1 MEGSGRPL
9 RPLRA
14 GVVFWRARALDG
26 RGSWTAPWELFVP
39 PGGRAPDA
47 TRGLRLDAN
56 ADGFADAVVRDQN
69 GEAATDRLHVY
80 LGGPG
85 GLNPASDTVLPLD
98 TSHFGVPAASA
109 GDVNGDGFG
118 DVAVSDGRGVVVYA
132 GSAAGLAA
140 APLSVSPALAGI
152 QPFDFGWQLL
162 AGGDV
167 NGDGYGD
174 VFVSDGGRHVWLY
187 LGSPAGLPATPVWTL
202 DASATGSS
210 AALLTAADLNG
221 DGFGDVV
228 VKYGGTETGFRV
240 FRGGA
245 AGLEPSG
252 AGTFVARPQLPS
264 GTAGDLNGDG
274 IPDLVTTEFTQLA
287 FFPGGHAFPPAGPTQ
302 VLPTANPVA
311 PLQIADFDGDGRAD
325 LAAITSTPTD
335 NIYFTDD
342 RVDVHRGTPGGFATP
357 PHTTILETAVLPD
370 NTLNF
375 GERISAAD
383 FDGDGRDDLLV
394 GAPAPFPTPFFATT
408 NPAVFVFAGSSA
420 GLQPAP
426 APRITGVPG
435 YASWV
440 SAAAPGDVL

>member
-1 MEGSGRPL
+1 M
-9 RPLRA
+9 
-14 GVVFWRARALDG
+14 FWRARALEG
-26 RGSWTAPWELFVP
+26 RASWTAPWELFVP

-69 GEAATDRLHVY
+69 GDAATDRLHVY

-85 GLNPASDTVLPLD
+85 GLNPTSDTIVPLD
-98 TSHFGVPAASA
+98 TSTFGVPVESA

-118 DVAVSDGRGVVVYA
+118 DVVVSDGRGVVLYT
-132 GSAAGLAA
+132 GSAAGIAA

-174 VFVSDGGRHVWLY
+174 VFVSDGGQHVWLY
-187 LGSPAGLPATPVWTL
+187 LGSPAGLPAAPAWTL
-202 DASATGSS
+202 DASGTGSS

-228 VKYGGTETGFRV
+228 LKCGGAVTGFRV
-240 FRGGA
+240 FRGSA
-245 AGLEPSG
+245 AGLEPSS
-252 AGTFVARPQLPS
+252 AGTFVARPQFPS

-287 FFPGGHAFPPAGPTQ
+287 FFPGGPAFPPDAPTQ
-302 VLPTANPVA
+302 VLPTANQAA

-325 LAAITSTPTD
+325 LAAVTSTQTD
-335 NIYFTDD
+335 NIYFTND
-342 RVDVHRGTPGGFATP
+342 RIDVYRGTPRGFATTP
-357 PHTTILETAVLPD
+357 RTTILESAVLPD

-375 GERISAAD
+375 GERVSAAD

-394 GAPAPFPTPFFATT
+394 GAPAPYPTPFFATT
-408 NPAVFVFAGSSA
+408 TPAVFVFAGSSG

-426 APRITGVPG
+426 TPRITGSPG

-440 SAAAPGDVL
+440 SASAPGDVL